1 MTTTALPTRDEL
13 SFAADLARRAGDV
26 VMRHY
31 GGELEVQRKDGEPV
45 TEADRESNE
54 LIVAA
59 LRRRFPHDAIVAEE
73 TTERGDAWR
82 SAARCW
88 FVDPLDGTSDFVKRR
103 VGFCTMIGL
112 CVDGRP
118 ALGAVHVPRAGRT
131 FLGLVGSVAQEQHD
145 GRTTDLRCSR
155 RARAGE
161 LRVIASIAHRD
172 EVLEA
177 VLAALAP
184 QETLQVGSVGYKV
197 GHIVA
202 DQADL
207 YVAPTSRISYWD
219 TCAPEAILV
228 AAGGAMVDFD
238 GRPLDYR
245 SAELRHPRGILATN
259 GACQDDVLAKLRGR
273 VPAF

>member
-1 MTTTALPTRDEL
+1 MTTTLPTRDEL
-13 SFAADLARRAGDV
+13 RFAADLARRAGEV

-31 GGELEVQRKDGEPV
+31 AGGGDVQRKDGEPV
-45 TEADRESNE
+45 TEADRESNA
-54 LIVAA
+54 LIVAE
-59 LRRRFPHDAIVAEE
+59 LSRRFPGDAIVAEE
-73 TTERGDAWR
+73 SDNLGDAWR
-82 SAARCW
+82 TAPRCW
-88 FVDPLDGTSDFVKRR
+88 FVDPLDGTSDFVKQR

-131 FLGLVGSVAQEQHD
+131 FLGLVGQVAVELRD
-145 GRTTDLRCSR
+145 GQQIELGCSQR
-155 RARAGE
+155 SKAGE

-172 EVLEA
+172 AVLEA
-177 VLAALAP
+177 VLSALSPA
-184 QETLQVGSVGYKV
+184 ETLQVGSVGYKV

-219 TCAPEAILV
+219 TCAPEAILL

-238 GRPLDYR
+238 GNPLDYR
-245 SAELRHPRGILATN
+245 RPGFRHPRGILATN
-259 GACQDDVLAKLRGR
+259 GACKDDVLARLAGN